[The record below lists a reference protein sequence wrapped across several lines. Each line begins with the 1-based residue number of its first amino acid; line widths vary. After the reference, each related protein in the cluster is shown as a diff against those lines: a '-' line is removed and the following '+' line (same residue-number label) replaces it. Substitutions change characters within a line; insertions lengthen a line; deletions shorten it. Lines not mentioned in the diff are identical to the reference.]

1 MQNKNG
7 EKYMDTNSLH
17 NEFELLEAQLRENY
31 GKIVYSHK
39 TQEKCA
45 DILNERNNCIKNFQ
59 ILLSGLITT
68 GLLVQVFK
76 GEEWAL
82 IVSTVLS
89 AIQFALTSYLKEYNL
104 GETIQKHSTAAL
116 ELLEIREKYLS
127 LLTDLK
133 ARLIS
138 LENII
143 SKRDELQDELSKT
156 YKGSPRTFSKAYLTA
171 QKALQIN
178 EELTFSDD
186 EIDNFLPTPLRKN

>member
-1 MQNKNG
+1 
-7 EKYMDTNSLH
+7 MDMNSHH

-45 DILNERNNCIKNFQ
+45 DILNDRNNRIKNMQ

-68 GLLVQVFK
+68 GLLFRVFK

-82 IVSTVLS
+82 IVSTILS
-89 AIQFALTSYLKEYNL
+89 AIQFAMTSYLKEYNL

-133 ARLIS
+133 ARLVS
-138 LENII
+138 LEDILK
-143 SKRDELQDELSKT
+143 KRDELQDELSKT
-156 YKGSPRTFSKAYLTA
+156 YKGSPRTFSKAYMTA

-178 EELTFSDD
+178 EELTFSDE
-186 EIDNFLPTPLRKN
+186 EIDNFLPTPLRKK

>member
-1 MQNKNG
+1 MEQN
-7 EKYMDTNSLH
+7 SQH

-39 TQEKCA
+39 TQKKCA
-45 DILNERNNCIKNFQ
+45 DLLNERNNSIKNLQ
-59 ILLSGLITT
+59 IIMSGLITT
-68 GLLVQVFK
+68 GLLVRVFK

-82 IVSTVLS
+82 IASTILS

-133 ARLIS
+133 ARIIS
-138 LENII
+138 IENII
-143 SKRDELQDELSKT
+143 LKRDELQDELSKT
-156 YKGSPRTFSKAYLTA
+156 YKGSPRTFSKAYVTA
-171 QKALQIN
+171 QKALQKN
-178 EELTFSDD
+178 EELTFSDE
-186 EIDNFLPTPLRKN
+186 EIDSFLPTSLRKKNKH

>member
-1 MQNKNG
+1 
-7 EKYMDTNSLH
+7 MDMNSRH

-45 DILNERNNCIKNFQ
+45 DILNARNNCIKNFQ
-59 ILLSGLITT
+59 IILAGLITT
-68 GLLVQVFK
+68 GLLVRVFK
-76 GEEWAL
+76 GQEWAL
-82 IVSTVLS
+82 IASTILS

-127 LLTDLK
+127 LLTDIK
-133 ARLIS
+133 ARLVKVEEVI
-138 LENII
+138 L
-143 SKRDELQDELSKT
+143 KRDELQDELSKT
-156 YKGSPRTFSKAYLTA
+156 YKGSPRTFSKAYMTA

-186 EIDNFLPTPLRKN
+186 EIDKFLPSTLRKK

>member
-1 MQNKNG
+1 
-7 EKYMDTNSLH
+7 MDTNSRLS
-17 NEFELLEAQLRENY
+17 EYELLEAQLRENY

-45 DILNERNNCIKNFQ
+45 DLLEKRNNRIKNLQ
-59 ILLSGLITT
+59 IILSGLITT
-68 GLLVQVFK
+68 GLLVRVFK

-82 IVSTVLS
+82 IVSTILS
-89 AIQFALTSYLKEYNL
+89 AVLFALTSYLKEYNL

-138 LENII
+138 TNDII
-143 SKRDELQDELSKT
+143 VKRDELQEELSKT
-156 YKGSPRTFSKAYLTA
+156 YKGSPRTYSKAYSVA

-178 EELTFSDD
+178 EELTFSDE
-186 EIDNFLPTPLRKN
+186 EIDNFLPTPLRKK